1 MFVSFFLFL
10 RCGNFRLS
18 WVVNVPDFR
27 HYRYLGQALL
37 KVCACFGVSTYS
49 HIHGCNQFCH
59 PEQKQQ
65 RLSALGLCSF
75 QSPLCWGTANAA
87 I

>member
-37 KVCACFGVSTYS
+37 KVCACFCVSTYS

-59 PEQKQQ
+59 PEQKAAKTLCPWPLQ
-65 RLSALGLCSF
+65 LSESPVLGDC
-75 QSPLCWGTANAA
+75 
-87 I
+87 